1 MGQPYVP
8 NYMKTEN
15 MLADLERIWLDSK
28 ENELYQLIETR
39 SDYLIEDNGY
49 FERLFITA
57 VIDYDHD
64 IQIFNLWGCDP
75 TPEELLAGFIFKVAK
90 AIAEC
95 FKGSVVREKLYD
107 MFLNNY
113 IELYF
118 SPIGLAEVDKAIAKN
133 EYLKVPNSENSKYD
147 YSLTLSEFI
156 KKHIEEDLPEQ

>member
-1 MGQPYVP
+1 MVDWE
-8 NYMKTEN
+8 KTEN
-15 MLADLERIWLDSK
+15 MLANLERIWLGSK
-28 ENELYQLIETR
+28 GNELYQLIEAKD
-39 SDYLIEDNGY
+39 DYKIEKNPY
-49 FERLFITA
+49 FEMLFLNA
-57 VIDYDHD
+57 VIDYDYH
-64 IQIFNLWGCDP
+64 IKKFNLWGCDP
-75 TPEELLAGFIFKVAK
+75 TPDEILAGFIFDVAK

-133 EYLKVPNSENSKYD
+133 EYLKPSDNKNSKYD

-156 KKHIEEDLPEQ
+156 KKNIEADMPEPF